1 MTNTERGAMVY
12 PTEDSVSW
20 LLNYAGRLATRRA
33 TSKLQPH
40 GITPPQWA
48 VLVQLTEN
56 DGQSLS
62 GLGARA
68 LFDGPTMTGI
78 VDRLE
83 SGGLVQRRR
92 DSSDRRVI
100 NLYLTQRGR
109 ELMANLPPIGR
120 LTDDEI
126 LQNLSRDEIDC
137 FGDVLRRII
146 AHHAGDEPER

>member
-1 MTNTERGAMVY
+1 MTESTE
-12 PTEDSVSW
+12 ESVSW
-20 LLNYAGRLATRRA
+20 LLNYAGRLATRRT
-33 TSKLQPH
+33 TSKLQQH

-48 VLVQLTEN
+48 VLAQLMER

-83 SGGLVQRRR
+83 AGGLVRRRR

-100 NLYLTQRGR
+100 NLYLSPAGR
-109 ELMANLPPIGR
+109 ELMVKLPAISN
-120 LTDDEI
+120 LTDAEI
-126 LQNLSRDEIDC
+126 LAGLSADEVAC
-137 FGDVLRRII
+137 FIGTLRRII
-146 AHHAGDEPER
+146 ARHAAEDAAE